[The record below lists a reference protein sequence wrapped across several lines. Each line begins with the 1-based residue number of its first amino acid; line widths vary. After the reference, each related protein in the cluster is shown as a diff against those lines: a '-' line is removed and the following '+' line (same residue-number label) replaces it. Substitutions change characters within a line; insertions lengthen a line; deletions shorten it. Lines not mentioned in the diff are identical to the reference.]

1 MRKLSVLLPIVAC
14 RLSNKKKSKSKLC
27 RGERER
33 GGGREMVLLPRGH
46 PTLPGTNL
54 GIPVLPLIFDTTL
67 ELGAT
72 KLHATFP
79 YPFLHLADRFETLA
93 SVVAFS

>member
-1 MRKLSVLLPIVAC
+1 
-14 RLSNKKKSKSKLC
+14 
-27 RGERER
+27 
-33 GGGREMVLLPRGH
+33 MVLLPRGH

-54 GIPVLPLIFDTTL
+54 GIPVLPVIFDTTL

-79 YPFLHLADRFETLA
+79 YPFFHLADSFETLA
-93 SVVAFS
+93 AVVTFS